1 MSAAPDRE
9 VRACSGPGH
18 ASGLFIRSPWIY
30 TMNRCVPFSL
40 AVAATLAALAPAA
53 VSAQSAATDGQTLQ
67 RSFPRNALRGSIVFF
82 APPAIRLNGVDT
94 QMAPSYRIRG
104 TNNLQ
109 IMSAQ
114 LDGLKATVDYTTDMQ
129 GAVREVWIL
138 TPAEAAKTWPT
149 TPAQA
154 AAWNFD
160 PIAQTW
166 IKP

>member
-1 MSAAPDRE
+1 MTPSRRLRAPLLR
-9 VRACSGPGH
+9 VRATRALSFH
-18 ASGLFIRSPWIY
+18 SPWIY